1 MVEIKGKKPR
11 IKVLVKPPTLDLHS
25 DLDEKLYEIRCKRDA
40 VALQHESLKDQNDK
54 YNKIIIVLSLM
65 TAFVETLKSQLE
77 LTDKTIH
84 GPTISNA
91 AAIAPIAI
99 STITAIISSLMKFK
113 KFPERMETL
122 TKAQE
127 KFNYTA
133 TRMRKLQEE
142 LNFIDHDAARTS
154 YIKEVMETYRD
165 SLQECEA
172 TLYPD
177 TRQKY
182 FKRAQ
187 DNIIKIENQERKFIK
202 NYRKINNDL
211 NTFKKTKQSLK
222 KDDDTETTVTE
233 ESLDQHLDIL
243 SNHSDMEALEIQ
255 VDHSA
260 QSKQ

>member
-1 MVEIKGKKPR
+1 MALGDDKKKKPR
-11 IKVLVKPPTLDLHS
+11 IKVVVKPPTLDLHH

-54 YNKIIIVLSLM
+54 YNKVIIVLSLCV
-65 TAFVETLKSQLE
+65 AFVETLKSQLE
-77 LTDKTIH
+77 LTDKSIH
-84 GPTISNA
+84 GSTIANA

-142 LNFIDHDAARTS
+142 LNFIDHDTARTA

-202 NYRKINNDL
+202 NYRKICLDLKSMKDNPDLYRKEDDND
-211 NTFKKTKQSLK
+211 TIA
-222 KDDDTETTVTE
+222 TESTIE
-233 ESLDQHLDIL
+233 AELDRSEIL
-243 SNHSDMEALEIQ
+243 SNNSEVIDIHD
-255 VDHSA
+255 
-260 QSKQ
+260 

>member
-1 MVEIKGKKPR
+1 MVESNEKKPR
-11 IKVLVKPPTLDLHS
+11 IKVVVKPPTLDLHS

-54 YNKIIIVLSLM
+54 YNKVIIVLSLM

-77 LTDKTIH
+77 LTDQSIH
-84 GPTISNA
+84 GSTISNA

-99 STITAIISSLMKFK
+99 STVTAIISSLMKFK

-142 LNFIDHDAARTS
+142 LNFIDHESARTS
-154 YIKEVMETYRD
+154 YIKEVMESYRD

-202 NYRKINNDL
+202 NYRKINTDL
-211 NTFKKTKQSLK
+211 DTFKKTKQSLR

-233 ESLDQHLDIL
+233 GSLEQHLDTF
-243 SNHSDMEALEIQ
+243 SNHSDMEAIEI
-255 VDHSA
+255 DNAA
-260 QSKQ
+260 QSKE

>member
-1 MVEIKGKKPR
+1 MAETNTKKPR
-11 IKVLVKPPTLDLHS
+11 IKVVVKPPTLDLHS
-25 DLDEKLYEIRCKRDA
+25 DLGEKLYEIRCKRDA

-77 LTDKTIH
+77 LTDQSIH
-84 GPTISNA
+84 GATISNC

-99 STITAIISSLMKFK
+99 STVTAIISSLMKFK

-142 LNFIDHDAARTS
+142 LNFIDHDAARAS
-154 YIKEVMETYRD
+154 YIKEVMESYRD

-202 NYRKINNDL
+202 NYRKINVDL
-211 NTFKKTKQSLK
+211 EDLKTPNKRN
-222 KDDDTETTVTE
+222 DDDTDTIYTENSIEHMLDSISTT
-233 ESLDQHLDIL
+233 
-243 SNHSDMEALEIQ
+243 SDVEAIEVQI
-255 VDHSA
+255 DDAA
-260 QSKQ
+260 QSKV